1 MGELD
6 RTNHILATIRPPTLV
21 YGARLKYNFCH
32 AMLRRHLLPVLASS
46 AAAATGR
53 VPIRRAKV
61 TRLFPSPEGHPNAL
75 EATPEG
81 LWVGEQVSDTAYLLD
96 WKTGKVLKKVPTESS
111 NTSGMAYGGGYL
123 WMGANGGPLGRF
135 PRSDEPRHGRI
146 VKVDPEE
153 GRTVGVYRIPDEGG
167 VHGVLY
173 ADNALWI
180 TCFKWNCIAKV
191 DPDTFQVL
199 HKIPLHLSRPH
210 GLAWDP
216 PGIWVGYSNDH
227 LFLKQDLK
235 DGRILDIISVKKGV
249 DPDPHGMDM
258 YQGTMY
264 YCDAG
269 IVPGGTPVKTAHSGY
284 IYRVDA

>member
-1 MGELD
+1 
-6 RTNHILATIRPPTLV
+6 
-21 YGARLKYNFCH
+21 
-32 AMLRRHLLPVLASS
+32 MLRRHLITTLTASALA
-46 AAAATGR
+46 AKGR

-61 TRLFPSPEGHPNAL
+61 TRLFASPEGNPNAL

-81 LWVGEQVSDTAYLLD
+81 LWIGEQISDTAYLVD
-96 WKTGKVLKKVPTESS
+96 WKSGKVIKKVATESS

-135 PRSDEPRHGRI
+135 PRPDELRHGRI

-173 ADNALWI
+173 ADNALWM

-191 DPDTFQVL
+191 DPDTFRVL

-210 GLAWDP
+210 GLGWDP
-216 PGIWVGYSNDH
+216 PGIWVGYSNDG
-227 LFLKQDLK
+227 LFMKQHID
-235 DGRILDIISVKKGV
+235 DGRVLDIISLQKGV
-249 DPDPHGMDM
+249 DPDPHAMDF
-258 YQGTMY
+258 YQGALYMS
-264 YCDAG
+264 DAG
-269 IVPGGTPVKTAHSGY
+269 IVSGGLPVKTPQSGY
-284 IYRVDA
+284 IYRLDA

>member
-1 MGELD
+1 M
-6 RTNHILATIRPPTLV
+6 
-21 YGARLKYNFCH
+21 
-32 AMLRRHLLPVLASS
+32 AMHRREFLASALAAS
-46 AAAATGR
+46 AAAKGR
-53 VPIRRAKV
+53 VPIRKGRV
-61 TRLFPSPEGHPNAL
+61 TKLFPTPEGHPNAL

-81 LWVGEQVSDTAYLLD
+81 LWIAEQVSDIAYLLD
-96 WKTGKVLKKVPTESS
+96 WKTGEVLKKIPTESS

-135 PRSDEPRHGRI
+135 PRPDELRHGRI
-146 VKVDPEE
+146 VKVDPVE

-173 ADNALWI
+173 AGDSLWL
-180 TCFKWNCIAKV
+180 TCFKWNCIARL
-191 DPDTFQVL
+191 DPETFQVQ

-216 PGIWVGYSNDH
+216 PGIWVGYSNDF

-235 DGRILDIISVKKGV
+235 DGRVLDVISLEKGK

-258 YQGTMY
+258 YQGKMY
-264 YCDAG
+264 LSDAG
-269 IVPGGTPVKTAHSGY
+269 IISGGLPVKTPQSGF